1 MFLRHSSNLNFLDT
15 KLQQLCSNI
24 TKHLSKISHYYPT
37 QLLTHQTHG
46 LVLAV
51 IALHEY
57 IMI

>member
-15 KLQQLCSNI
+15 KLQQLFSNI
-24 TKHLSKISHYYPT
+24 TKRLSKISHYH
-37 QLLTHQTHG
+37 LTHQTHG

-57 IMI
+57 III